1 MRRTIVAKP
10 LTPQA
15 FKAFGEVIQKD
26 GSNNFA
32 INNGKCIRHHDL
44 AKIETAG
51 EGGHAIISIFAGQ
64 PYALPHKLEM
74 VERHPLGSQAF
85 IPMHDRPFLV
95 IVCGDKSGK
104 PDVPKAFVTKSGQGY
119 NLKRNVWHAVLIPLG
134 EPSDFIVVDRGG
146 YGNNLEEYF
155 FDEPYLV
162 ELA

>member
-1 MRRTIVAKP
+1 MFRTIVAKP

-15 FKAFGEVIQKD
+15 FMEFGDVIQKA
-26 GSNNFA
+26 GSNNYA
-32 INNGKCIRHHDL
+32 INNDKCIRHHDL
-44 AKIETAG
+44 AKIETTGDGA
-51 EGGHAIISIFAGQ
+51 HPIISIFSGQ
-64 PYALPHKLEM
+64 PYALPYKLEM

-85 IPMHDRPFLV
+85 IPMHDRSFLV
-95 IVCGDKSGK
+95 IVCADKSGK
-104 PDVPKAFVTKSGQGY
+104 PDTPQAFITESGQGY
-119 NLKRNVWHAVLIPLG
+119 NLKRNVWHGVLTPLG